1 MHAEARDTQARED
14 RADRR
19 LRHRGV
25 LGGTHRLA
33 PRRVASPDRIRGLLP
48 RRLYRDGTARK
59 RSDPEEMRVPPHRVR
74 PAARP
79 WRGLG
84 PPVHRLR
91 AADRPSRDPRGSCQ
105 TRRCRTGAGATFPA
119 STGAAGTTTAAS
131 HLRPGTRG
139 SLIFHRP
146 ASLGARQPPAEA
158 TVHGAVARHLP
169 ARQPPTWPPPSPPHA
184 AAGARAEH
192 PDPYHLEAIQSGPN
206 RRPMRRIL
214 RTGCRLVLV
223 AGRDSV
229 GESGWRRIAG
239 SGVGRCLRLSR
250 RDMRRT
256 PGPGAERVS

>member
-1 MHAEARDTQARED
+1 MPAEARDTQARED

-33 PRRVASPDRIRGLLP
+33 PRRPASPDRIRGLLP
-48 RRLYRDGTARK
+48 RRLYRDGTARE

-74 PAARP
+74 LAARP

-91 AADRPSRDPRGSCQ
+91 AADRPSRDPWGSCQ

-119 STGAAGTTTAAS
+119 STGAAGTTTATAS

-146 ASLGARQPPAEA
+146 GLTGGPTAAGRAEGSRRCSQAPAGQATTHLASPEPAPCCRRRPRRIPGSVPFGGDSVRSKPTSITRRLCARLKDCSALAAARLGRQAARMNMHAWSA
-158 TVHGAVARHLP
+158 SVMHV
-169 ARQPPTWPPPSPPHA
+169 HA
-184 AAGARAEH
+184 A
-192 PDPYHLEAIQSGPN
+192 
-206 RRPMRRIL
+206 
-214 RTGCRLVLV
+214 
-223 AGRDSV
+223 
-229 GESGWRRIAG
+229 
-239 SGVGRCLRLSR
+239 
-250 RDMRRT
+250 
-256 PGPGAERVS
+256 